1 MPIDENMKWSLN
13 GMKHEIKI
21 DFRDFYPGLKEE
33 MEAFEKLIK
42 MPSSGKTIADKV
54 IKKFKSRYCHV
65 CFFGCVMG
73 EIRGEPICSY
83 CAKELYGF
91 DENEAKDGD
100 LLSHIKMPEPKFEI
114 WYRKRMA
121 LPVFEAYLHA
131 ELERWKLE
139 QKLEEKEQ
147 GNADR

>member
-1 MPIDENMKWSLN
+1 MPKDEQTKMLEN
-13 GMKHEIKI
+13 GMIKQFKI
-21 DFRDFYPGLKEE
+21 NFRDCFPGLKEN
-33 MEAFEKLIK
+33 MEKFESSIGPLVAGRKLAERIEK
-42 MPSSGKTIADKV
+42 S
-54 IKKFKSRYCHV
+54 FKNRYCHI
-65 CFFGCVMG
+65 CFFGGVMG
-73 EIRGEPICSY
+73 EIRGEPICSH

>member
-1 MPIDENMKWSLN
+1 MPKDEQTKMLEN
-13 GMKHEIKI
+13 GMIKQFKI
-21 DFRDFYPGLKEE
+21 DFRDFFQGLKEE

-42 MPSSGKTIADKV
+42 MPSSGKTTADKV
-54 IKKFKSRYCHV
+54 IKQFKSRYCHI
-65 CFFGCVMG
+65 CFFGGVMG

-100 LLSHIKMPEPKFEI
+100 LLSHIKMPEPNFEI

-139 QKLEEKEQ
+139 QKLEKKEQ

>member
-1 MPIDENMKWSLN
+1 MPKDEQTKMFEN
-13 GMKHEIKI
+13 GMIKQFKI

-42 MPSSGKTIADKV
+42 TPSTGKKTADKV
-54 IKKFKSRYCHV
+54 IKLFKSRYCHI
-65 CFFGCVMG
+65 CFFGKVMG

-121 LPVFEAYLHA
+121 LPVFEAYLNA
-131 ELERWKLE
+131 ELELCKLE